1 LTWFAQPLVSVGTNN
16 QRGSVTAELV
26 LTLPVVMLVIAIA
39 IAAMSVQLTKLQL
52 IESAL
57 QVARAVSRGESSE
70 LVDRLVSDSGENV
83 SFEILEKDDRVCI
96 TLSAEV
102 LIPGLDVAALEL
114 NETQCVRALGQ

>member
-1 LTWFAQPLVSVGTNN
+1 LTWFARPLVSVETKN

-52 IESAL
+52 IEAAL

-70 LVDRLVSDSGENV
+70 LVDKLVADSGENI
-83 SFEILEKDDRVCI
+83 SFEILEKDDTVCI

-102 LIPGLDVAALEL
+102 LIPGLDVAALDL